1 MMGMHLLLWV
11 HSERAGGGC
20 ALVGEHEPQDA
31 VPGGLLGY
39 LKCGSVPARAL
50 GEADG
55 PRPPRRLGEHQVG
68 ARRPGRELRNS
79 GAHAVRVPLAPMR

>member
-1 MMGMHLLLWV
+1 MMDLHLLPWV

-39 LKCGSVPARAL
+39 LKCGSVPARAF

-55 PRPPRRLGEHQVG
+55 SRPARRLGDIRSAPAAQDG
-68 ARRPGRELRNS
+68 NRNS
-79 GAHAVRVPLAPMR
+79 GAHAVRMPLAPMR

>member
-39 LKCGSVPARAL
+39 LKCRWP
-50 GEADG
+50 
-55 PRPPRRLGEHQVG
+55 Q
-68 ARRPGRELRNS
+68 
-79 GAHAVRVPLAPMR
+79 

>member
-1 MMGMHLLLWV
+1 MMGLHLLLWV

-39 LKCGSVPARAL
+39 LKCGSVPARAF

-55 PRPPRRLGEHQVG
+55 PRPSCRLGEHQVG
-68 ARRPGRELRNS
+68 AAAQDGNRNS

>member
-55 PRPPRRLGEHQVG
+55 PRHPAASANIRSAPAQDGNS
-68 ARRPGRELRNS
+68 RNS